1 MERAQAAKATQASL
15 GQITHKAV
23 PKLSRKERLAQEAE
37 AIQKVKEATRGK
49 LSAGAEMKG
58 EKLGASGQLA
68 NKGPLLARE
77 KKPALELGYKGTMR
91 PNSSE
96 PTYKGTAKP
105 VTSSTSGSKR
115 NNIPKRPPDGRSGG
129 RPGQDR
135 YKYANYSDDEE
146 EEDYMSDE
154 SEDMEVAGFG
164 ELDEEEE
171 LSLRQARQDDAREKK
186 LEDELKQQK
195 RKRLEAL
202 AAATAARRARN

>member
-23 PKLSRKERLAQEAE
+23 PKISKKEKLAQEAE
-37 AIQKVKEATRGK
+37 AAQKSKEAARGK
-49 LSAGAEMKG
+49 SSAIVGVKS
-58 EKLGASGQLA
+58 EKLPASGQLA
-68 NKGPLLARE
+68 NKGPPSTKE
-77 KKPALELGYKGTMR
+77 KKPPADLGYKGTMR

-105 VTSSTSGSKR
+105 VTSSASASQR
-115 NNIPKRPPDGRSGG
+115 NNIPKRPPEGRSGG
-129 RPGQDR
+129 QDR
-135 YKYANYSDDEE
+135 YRYADYSDEEE
-146 EEDYMSDE
+146 EEDYMSG

-186 LEDELKQQK
+186 LEDTLKQQK
-195 RKRLEAL
+195 RQRLEAL
-202 AAATAARRARN
+202 AAATAAKRARH